1 VGLMHRW
8 LTFNAIYDTIGKGVT
23 IYQIAVR
30 QDITQSREAS
40 FYQSNTM
47 IDDGLFEALI
57 HYLSSI
63 VANKI
68 TFGNY

>member
-1 VGLMHRW
+1 MHRW

-23 IYQIAVR
+23 IQQIAVR
-30 QDITQSREAS
+30 QDITQSHEAYY
-40 FYQSNTM
+40 YQSNTM

-57 HYLSSI
+57 HYRSSI

-68 TFGNY
+68 SFGNY